1 MNIKRNIIF
10 APESRKKDGIPVT
23 KNVPIRMRVI
33 FASQRIEFTT
43 GYRIDVE
50 KWDTDK
56 QRVRNGCTNKLKQ
69 SASEINAELLRQ
81 YTEIQNVFKEFEVQD
96 VIPTPAQIK
105 EAFNLKT
112 KGEKKENHEEKQKV
126 ELDFMKVFNEFVAEC
141 SKQNDWSSSTLKKF
155 ATVKKHIYTFDPNT
169 TFDSWTEK
177 HFNDYIEFLRTE
189 KNMRN
194 TSIAKQI
201 KFVKWFLRWS
211 NRKGYH
217 QNMAYD
223 KFTPKMKSAPK
234 KVIFLTQNE
243 INKLRT
249 CPIPPTKKYLERVRD
264 VLLFCCFTGLRHS
277 DVYNLKRSDVKNGH
291 IEVITIKTADSLIIE
306 LNDHSKAILEK
317 YKGVPF
323 PNDRALP
330 VVSNQRMNEFLKELG
345 QLAEIDEPIRE
356 TYYRGTSSLPIKVQI
371 STTPILTSF
380 DYKKEKYNVVYVGKS
395 SKSLR
400 IRDYKQHF
408 TGTAGNSTIRKSLG
422 CLLGFKLI
430 PRDINSPQNGKTTFG
445 EFDERTLTEWMKD
458 NLLLFYYANND
469 YANVEKELIRIY
481 NPPA

>member
-330 VVSNQRMNEFLKELG
+330 VVSN
-345 QLAEIDEPIRE
+345 
-356 TYYRGTSSLPIKVQI
+356 
-371 STTPILTSF
+371 LTSF

-481 NPPA
+481 NPPLSI